1 MVVVEKES
9 IEVAKVEKVVKA
21 DEAVANEQAQ
31 AAQAIKDDCDQELSK
46 AIPILESA
54 IAALNTLTQAD
65 ITIVKNF
72 KSPPGF
78 TPHSNET
85 HLFQELCM
93 ISFSCFSAGVRLV
106 MEAVCVLRGVKP
118 DRVPDPSG
126 SGKKIEDFWG
136 PSKRLLGD
144 LKFLEQ
150 LINYDKVCK
159 CVHSSSQAIKL

>member
-85 HLFQELCM
+85 HLFKELCM
-93 ISFSCFSAGVRLV
+93 NFVFVLFSRCASGHGGGLCVARCQTRPRSRPVRFGK
-106 MEAVCVLRGVKP
+106 EDRG
-118 DRVPDPSG
+118 
-126 SGKKIEDFWG
+126 
-136 PSKRLLGD
+136 LLGS
-144 LKFLEQ
+144 
-150 LINYDKVCK
+150 V
-159 CVHSSSQAIKL
+159 QAIVG